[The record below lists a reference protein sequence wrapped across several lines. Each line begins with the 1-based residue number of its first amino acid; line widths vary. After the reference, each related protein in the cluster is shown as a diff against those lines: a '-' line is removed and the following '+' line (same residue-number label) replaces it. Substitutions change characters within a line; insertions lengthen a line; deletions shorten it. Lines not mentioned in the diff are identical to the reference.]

1 MADQKITALTE
12 NTAPVL
18 TDILPMVDDPAGTPA
33 TQKISLSTLADL
45 FTNNSIY
52 RQAIINGNFDVW
64 QRGTTV
70 TPPDVSTMFLADRW
84 ADTISK
90 DGGTLPT
97 LSRTRQTL
105 TAGELSNSYY
115 FTRLNTN
122 GAGTSLGVNS
132 YHRILQKIENGT
144 RFLCG
149 ANKTVTVSFWARSD
163 ISNKRITPAL
173 IQNYGTGGSPTAQEA
188 IKGEPITLTSTLT
201 KYTATFTTNTLT
213 GKTFGT
219 ANDDF
224 LELDFW
230 YMWGTTIGNSYV
242 KTSVTAETYVGSGN
256 IDIAQVQLCAGSVA
270 LPFMPKSF
278 DDELRACQRFFQ
290 MSNPYGVTPGT
301 NQQLGS
307 VAHFYSDNNNSK
319 LVSANA
325 FFRVSMRASP
335 TVVVYDHQGT
345 INKITTTNA
354 VGVQTGNVAP
364 AGIDMISTESFRVYY
379 SGTVAGLQY
388 EWTAEKEL

>member
-64 QRGTTV
+64 QRGTSIAISDT
-70 TPPDVSTMFLADRW
+70 TITFLADRW
-84 ADTISK
+84 LEYTTK

-97 LSRTRQTL
+97 LTRSRQPL
-105 TAGELSNSYY
+105 TSGDIYGGFY
-115 FTRLNTN
+115 HTRLATN
-122 GAGTSLGVNS
+122 GAGTSLGANS
-132 YHRILQKIENGT
+132 YHILSQKVENGV
-144 RFLCG
+144 RHLCG
-149 ANKTVTVSFWARSD
+149 SGKSVTVSFWARSSIAGKKLG
-163 ISNKRITPAL
+163 ISGQAI
-173 IQNYGTGGSPTAQEA
+173 YGTGGSPSANEVLT
-188 IKGEPITLTSTLT
+188 GSTVTLTSNWA
-201 KYTATFTTNTLT
+201 KYTVTFSTNTLS

-219 ANDDF
+219 NNDDSFQLTF
-224 LELDFW
+224 LH
-230 YMWGTTIGNSYV
+230 MWGSSMSTIWGLSSS
-242 KTSVTAETYVGSGN
+242 TETYVGSGN
-256 IDIAQVQLCAGSVA
+256 VDIAQVQLCAGSVA
-270 LPFMPKSF
+270 LPFQPKSF

-345 INKITTTNA
+345 INKITTTSA
-354 VGVQTGNVAP
+354 AGVQTGNVAP